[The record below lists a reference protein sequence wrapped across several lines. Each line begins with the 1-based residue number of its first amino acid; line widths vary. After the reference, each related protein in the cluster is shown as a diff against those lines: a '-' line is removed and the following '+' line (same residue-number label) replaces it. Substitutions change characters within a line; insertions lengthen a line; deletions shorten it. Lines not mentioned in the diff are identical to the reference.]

1 MSVLTDA
8 SAPDRRHGWLEWL
21 RRELA
26 PYPGRETMTLRMVV
40 TIVLVTIVSMALRVP
55 EAALSAYMV
64 FFVSKEN
71 RVLTAL
77 AGVLLT
83 VGVTIGIG
91 VSLVLYRYTFDFPQ
105 LRIPVMALTVFAAM
119 YLSRVFAIGPL
130 GFAIGFVVAVTQSIA
145 DTISYGELLVR
156 ALLWLWVVILY
167 PIALT
172 VVTNHFFLPAHPWTA
187 LVRAL
192 TQRLD
197 AVSSELKRVVDEGFA
212 GGAKDV
218 ELLELATRGSS
229 SLVRLLGFAESKDAQ
244 LKRRHSQIFAVIA
257 GCERLVSSAAVLKMR
272 GRIALTENDRRCAG
286 ELIVAVSRIQ
296 TALGASDPFAGSGS
310 PMTVAP
316 SIPELQEFRLAVE
329 SLGDALTLVVPE
341 TLSSAKKPRKPL
353 FVADALT
360 NPAHARF
367 ALKVTLAAMSCYV
380 IYTGLDW
387 FGIHTAFITCCFIAL
402 ENTGATLR
410 KGWLR
415 LIGCSAG
422 GLLGF
427 LAILYL
433 VPHMESIVSLALLA
447 AAGSAVAGWV
457 AAGSDRIAY
466 AGLQIAFAF
475 YMCIFQG
482 FGPDTSFDVIRDRFV
497 GIVLGIVVSSVV
509 FRYVWPERAVDRLRS
524 SLGSTLRKLASLLL
538 IPEIGAS
545 VEAKSKVAA
554 ESRLQVAE
562 ALNESLRLLELAAF
576 EDRETLRLDGLSP
589 RALESVVGRTQ
600 GISLIATMLSGETEL
615 AEWRQLE
622 KTAQEA
628 EAALR
633 RSAAEQL
640 RRVAAFVENGTRL
653 DSGDFKFAIA
663 TWENAVSQIAVNDR
677 TRFVRRLVEQ
687 IRHLIGSL
695 ATPGGSDW

>member
-1 MSVLTDA
+1 MSVFTDA
-8 SAPDRRHGWLEWL
+8 SAPDRQLGWLEWL

-77 AGVLLT
+77 TGLLLA

-105 LRIPVMALTVFAAM
+105 LRVPVMALMVFAAM

-145 DTISYGELLVR
+145 DTIPDGELLVR
-156 ALLWLWVVILY
+156 GLLWLWVIIVY

-172 VVTNHFFLPAHPWTA
+172 VVMNHFFLPAHPWTA

-192 TQRLD
+192 SQRLD
-197 AVSSELKRVVDEGFA
+197 AVSSELKRAVDEGSV
-212 GGAKDV
+212 GGGEDV
-218 ELLELATRGSS
+218 ELLKLATRGSS
-229 SLVRLLGFAESKDAQ
+229 SLVRMLGFAESKDAQ
-244 LKRRHSQIFAVIA
+244 LKRRHSQMLEVIA
-257 GCERLVSSAAVLKMR
+257 GSERLVSSAAVLKMR
-272 GRIALTENDRRCAG
+272 GRIALPENDRRCAG
-286 ELIVAVSRIQ
+286 ELIVEISRIQ

-310 PMTVAP
+310 SIAVAP
-316 SIPELQEFRLAVE
+316 SIPELQELRLAVE
-329 SLGDALTLVVPE
+329 SLGDALTGVLPE
-341 TLSSAKKPRKPL
+341 TLPSAGKTPKPL
-353 FVADALT
+353 FVRDALT
-360 NPAHARF
+360 NPSHARF
-367 ALKVTLAAMSCYV
+367 ALKVTLAAMTCYV

-387 FGIHTAFITCCFIAL
+387 SGIHTAFITCCFIAL

-427 LAILYL
+427 LTILYL

-447 AAGSAVAGWV
+447 AAGSAIAGWV

-482 FGPDTSFDVIRDRFV
+482 FAPDTSLAVIRDRFV

-524 SLGSTLRKLASLLL
+524 SLGSTLCKLARLLL

-545 VEAKSKVAA
+545 VEAESKAA
-554 ESRLQVAE
+554 GELRREVTE

-576 EDRETLRLDGLSP
+576 EDSETHRPDGLSP
-589 RALESVVGRTQ
+589 LALESVVGRTR
-600 GISLIATMLSGETEL
+600 GTSLIATMLSGETEL
-615 AEWRQLE
+615 AEWHRLE

-633 RSAAEQL
+633 RSAAEEL
-640 RRVAAFVENGTRL
+640 RRVAGLVENGARL
-653 DSGDFKFAIA
+653 DSSAFKFAIA
-663 TWENAVSQIAVNDR
+663 TWENAVGQTAVNDR
-677 TRFVRRLVEQ
+677 TRFVRRLIEQ

-695 ATPGGSDW
+695 PGA